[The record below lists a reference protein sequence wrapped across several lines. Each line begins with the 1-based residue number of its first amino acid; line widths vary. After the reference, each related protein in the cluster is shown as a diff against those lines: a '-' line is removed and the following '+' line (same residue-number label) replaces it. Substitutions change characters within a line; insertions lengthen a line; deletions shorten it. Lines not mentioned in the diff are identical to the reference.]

1 MVFIFSVPLAM
12 LLAMAE
18 RFSRFSRSIISRF
31 SDMLDAFSSVADRS
45 ASDFSTLA
53 LFLSFNTWLRPVR
66 TVSSVASVSTS
77 WCFIGP
83 MVFLITS
90 DSPPLCNPFNVSP
103 FSAQHAA
110 WHQDDIH
117 FGIGHQAFAGCYFCY
132 RVFGETVFFFH
143 LEAYYDA
150 SEAFLREFDVRHK
163 SYRYAVYLDRAARLQ
178 SSGRRVDSIVMVV
191 GAEQV
196 ASFYEIIPPDECHE
210 YGETDK
216 PYFKFSFEF
225 QNVSYVLL

>member
-1 MVFIFSVPLAM
+1 
-12 LLAMAE
+12 
-18 RFSRFSRSIISRF
+18 
-31 SDMLDAFSSVADRS
+31 MLDAFSSVADRS
-45 ASDFSTLA
+45 VSDFSTLA

-90 DSPPLCNPFNVSP
+90 DS
-103 FSAQHAA
+103 
-110 WHQDDIH
+110 
-117 FGIGHQAFAGCYFCY
+117 CYFCY

-163 SYRYAVYLDRAARLQ
+163 PHRYAVYLDRAARLQ